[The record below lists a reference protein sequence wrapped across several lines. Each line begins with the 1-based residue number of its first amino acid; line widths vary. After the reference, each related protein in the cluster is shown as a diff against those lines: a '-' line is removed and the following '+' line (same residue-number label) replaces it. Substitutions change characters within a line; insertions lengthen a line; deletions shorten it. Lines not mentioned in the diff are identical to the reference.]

1 MPHETLV
8 EPTPAKTQTRKT
20 PAPASLTVWT
30 GYLLSRAA
38 QQCQEYFDGL
48 METSGLRARHFR
60 LMALLG
66 EADSLS
72 QVEIGE
78 RLNIDRNT
86 IVLLLDDLE
95 ALGCV
100 TRRRDPR
107 DRRAHCVSL
116 TETGKK
122 QWAHGLEMARRTNE
136 AVFAPLESD
145 ERTQLHALLL
155 RLL

>member
-1 MPHETLV
+1 MSHETV
-8 EPTPAKTQTRKT
+8 SNSPPDVRQTRRT
-20 PAPASLTVWT
+20 PDPDSLTVWT
-30 GYLLSRAA
+30 GYLLSRAT
-38 QQCQEYFDGL
+38 QQCQDYFDGL
-48 METSGLRARHFR
+48 MEPTGLRARHFR
-60 LMALLG
+60 VMALLG
-66 EADSLS
+66 ESDALS

-78 RLNIDRNT
+78 RLHIDRNT
-86 IVLLLDDLE
+86 VVLLLDDLE
-95 ALGCV
+95 ALNYV

-136 AVFAPLESD
+136 AVFAPLEPD
-145 ERTQLHALLL
+145 ERVQLHALLL